1 MKKSSTNH
9 EKIMKKSL
17 KILQKSWKNKEKTC
31 FPLQPEAHFLKDN
44 ISENKGKTK
53 AQLLTRR
60 VPTQVCKDTLP
71 TNADDIRSQP
81 LRRVESK
88 RQATDKEK
96 SECPRTKMCLALQR
110 EAHFSKTRT

>member
-1 MKKSSTNH
+1 
-9 EKIMKKSL
+9 MKKSL

-31 FPLQPEAHFLKDN
+31 FPLQPEAHFPKDN

-71 TNADDIRSQP
+71 TNADDTRSHP
-81 LRRVESK
+81 LRRVEWK
-88 RQATDKEK
+88 RQGTDRGKTGG
-96 SECPRTKMCLALQR
+96 PRTKMCLPLQR
-110 EAHFSKTRT
+110 EAHLKKTRT